1 MRLSRPFNQGRQ
13 AQGVIDMYPR
23 LLKRLLLAGAFALLA
38 LPMLAATASADQAF
52 HTLHADLAAVRSAPL
67 QSGFVN
73 DIHTNGVQNG
83 AHERYVLNGALP
95 DTTFQVTIHL
105 FLFDP
110 TCSTAPLAVQT
121 ATVETNGNG
130 NGEAKFEFPAG
141 PPSPLAGFTHGI
153 LWQFS
158 VGGTVVYQT
167 ACHPLTLD

>member
-1 MRLSRPFNQGRQ
+1 L
-13 AQGVIDMYPR
+13 AQGVIDMHAR
-23 LLKRLLLAGAFALLA
+23 LVKRLLVAGTFAVLALL
-38 LPMLAATASADQAF
+38 MLAATASADQAF
-52 HTLHADLAAVRSAPL
+52 HTLHADLAPVGDAPL

-110 TCSTAPLAVQT
+110 TCSTAPVAVQT
-121 ATVETNGNG
+121 ATFETNGQG
-130 NGEAKFEFPAG
+130 NGEAKAEFPAG

>member
-1 MRLSRPFNQGRQ
+1 VTEVH
-13 AQGVIDMYPR
+13 AR
-23 LLKRLLLAGAFALLA
+23 LLRQLLLAGTLALLA
-38 LPMLAATASADQAF
+38 LPMLASTASADRAF
-52 HTLHADLAAVRSAPL
+52 HTLHADVVAVSGAPL

-73 DIHTNGVQNG
+73 DIHTNGVQNA

-110 TCSTAPLAVQT
+110 TCSTAPLALPT
-121 ATVETNGNG
+121 ATLGTNGHG
-130 NGEAKFEFPAG
+130 NGEANAEFPAG

-167 ACHPLTLD
+167 ACYPLMLD